1 MPNSIALPTSAS
13 RATAGIE
20 IRDPS
25 RASSRRA
32 ARDAT
37 GQQGFRRPNRDRNS
51 NGATIG
57 LLVLAPPGLQRGWC
71 RGVADERAREV
82 ADVVRG
88 AERCPLESAS
98 SGRSDACGRVPYRNA
113 GSLVVR
119 SSTCP
124 IIGSWPRDNSAPTW
138 PTPSTKPPHQGAT
151 VSVGPWIAETAVS
164 SRSGR
169 RAFLA

>member
-37 GQQGFRRPNRDRNS
+37 GQQGFRWPNRDRNS

-88 AERCPLESAS
+88 PSGVRS
-98 SGRSDACGRVPYRNA
+98 SPHRPGGPTHAAGSRTRNA
-113 GSLVVR
+113 GSLVVL
-119 SSTCP
+119 STTCP
-124 IIGSWPRDNSAPTW
+124 IIGSLPRDNTAPTW
-138 PTPSTKPPHQGAT
+138 PTPSTKPPHQGTT